1 MNGIVNLLKRLNNP
15 VLFNE
20 WKMRMRSVRTPWILF
35 SYLAVLGGVTLLYI
49 FVETDGGSYYS
60 PYQTRDMFITLS
72 ILQLGMIF
80 FVVPGLTAGVIS
92 GERER
97 QTLNILLTTN
107 IGPTRLVVGKWLS
120 SLSFMTF
127 LIFST
132 IPLYAIVFL
141 YGGVSPAQVVKV
153 FGFYL
158 MTMFGIGSVGVLL
171 SALLKRSGIAT
182 VLCYAVFF
190 CYTVGTAML
199 GEIVRELLYYYQRV
213 NNLPPTSY
221 EWLNI
226 FNDIN
231 PLFVLLHLFGEGP
244 VRSVSRGAANQSWL
258 AQLDPYWAYSFFFG
272 LVTVICLLLAVY
284 LIQPVR
290 PSLFKRAA
298 RER

>member
-1 MNGIVNLLKRLNNP
+1 MNGFMNLLKRLNNP

-20 WKMRMRSVRTPWILF
+20 WKMRMRNGRTPWILF
-35 SYLAVLGGVTLLYI
+35 AYLVVLGAVTLLYI
-49 FVETDGGSYYS
+49 FLETDGGSYYS

-107 IGPTRLVVGKWLS
+107 IGPTRLVVGKWLA

-127 LIFST
+127 LIVST

-141 YGGVSPAQVVKV
+141 YGGVSPVQVVKV

-158 MTMFGIGSVGVLL
+158 VTMFGIGSVGVLF
-171 SALLKRSGIAT
+171 STLLRRTGIAT

-190 CYTVGTAML
+190 CYTVGTTIL

-213 NNLPPTSY
+213 NNLPRMRA

-231 PLFVLLHLFGEGP
+231 PLFALMNLFGEGP
-244 VRSVSRGAANQSWL
+244 VRSVSPGAANQSWL
-258 AQLDPYWAYSFFFG
+258 AQIDPYWVYNACFG

-290 PSLFKRAA
+290 PSLFKRGAG
-298 RER
+298 ER